1 MIYEVNEDS
10 IDIAMPMQG
19 TKIILFPVGEK
30 IDMLF
35 YCSGHAMYGCV
46 GEVTNRMK
54 EEGLFKLEVKL
65 ISDLKKVQRREHF
78 RLNLAV
84 PLMYYKWTEYEEGMR
99 DSDAVNDAFMFVT
112 PDWMEGM
119 TIDLSGGGI
128 KFVSDLQL
136 EKNEKIVIILNS
148 NDTALNRS
156 YKFLCNVVDSF
167 KLDGPAVGYATRARF
182 MGLTEEEQEE
192 LIKFIFDMERKRIS
206 RKW

>member
-10 IDIAMPMQG
+10 INIAMPMQG

-35 YCSGHAMYGCV
+35 YCAEHAMYGCI
-46 GEVTNRMK
+46 GEVVNRMK
-54 EEGLFKLEVKL
+54 EGGLFMLEVKL
-65 ISDLKKVQRREHF
+65 ISDLKKIQRREHY

-84 PLMYYKWTEYEEGMR
+84 PLLYYKWPLYEEGMS
-99 DSDAVNDAFMFVT
+99 DYDAVDKSFSYLKPSWV
-112 PDWMEGM
+112 EGM
-119 TIDLSGGGI
+119 TIDISGGGI
-128 KFVSDLQL
+128 KFVSDIQL
-136 EKNEKIVIILNS
+136 EKKEKIVIILNS

-167 KLDGPAVGYATRARF
+167 KLDDPAVGYATRARF
-182 MGLTEEEQEE
+182 IGLTDEEQEE